1 MKLIVHNR
9 PAHAWTGG
17 REPIADQ
24 TWLVLLH
31 GAQNDHS
38 VWALQGRWFA
48 HHGWNVLALD
58 LPGHGRSEGPPPD
71 TIEGYADWVAAALE
85 AANIDRAAVAGHSM
99 GSLIA
104 LELAGRDMSPVDHL
118 ILIGTAYPMVVS
130 EHLLQAAR
138 ERLPEAIDMITAWSH
153 SGWGQKPQAPAP
165 GSFLNW
171 AARRL
176 MQRVAARHGSEILA
190 NDFAACNA
198 YQGGLEAAGRV
209 RCPSSLILGGRDIMT
224 PPSRA
229 RDLANTLPASRQVV
243 IAQAGHSL
251 MTETPDAVLDA
262 LRDSLIQ
269 TEPRRRLT

>member
-1 MKLIVHNR
+1 
-9 PAHAWTGG
+9 
-17 REPIADQ
+17 
-24 TWLVLLH
+24 
-31 GAQNDHS
+31 
-38 VWALQGRWFA
+38 
-48 HHGWNVLALD
+48 
-58 LPGHGRSEGPPPD
+58 
-71 TIEGYADWVAAALE
+71 
-85 AANIDRAAVAGHSM
+85 
-99 GSLIA
+99 
-104 LELAGRDMSPVDHL
+104 
-118 ILIGTAYPMVVS
+118 
-130 EHLLQAAR
+130 
-138 ERLPEAIDMITAWSH
+138 MITAWSH

-269 TEPRRRLT
+269 TESRRRLT